1 MRSGSTSASTKPT
14 RETYRGREGAVY
26 IPAGLSE
33 VVEGVFGLDNRRMAR
48 RAATISA
55 MPAQATVPLTPPEVA
70 GLYQF
75 PAQVNVSGET
85 IGLMEFGGGYTIAGI
100 QTFFSSLSL
109 PMPSLTAV
117 GVDGV
122 TNSPGGGDDAEVA
135 LDIDV
140 AGSVASGAKIAV
152 YFAPWTEQG
161 WVDAIT
167 TAVQDTTNKPSALSI
182 SWGWPENQTID
193 GLDWTPAA
201 IEAVSTTFQEA
212 AVLGVTVFA
221 ASGDYGSGCGIGDGR
236 AHVLYPASDPW
247 LTSCGGTTI
256 SNVSGSSFTQTTWPS
271 TGWGVSDI
279 FAIPAWQDTAGIP
292 VSANGGGHRGR
303 GVPDVAG
310 NADPDS
316 GYTIT
321 FDGTTEPV
329 GGTSAVAPLYAGLV
343 ALLNA
348 SLGEPVGYLNPRL
361 YSLRGGVVFREVDDG
376 VSNASGG
383 APGYTSGPGWNACT
397 GLGSINGNVLLSNPL
412 LTLRAIQPTF
422 QALSST
428 EAYVLGENGNLWH
441 ETGPWGTVPPPR
453 EEVDGNVAAFQALS
467 GTEAYVLGENGN
479 LWHETGP
486 WGTVP
491 PPREEVLTATSP
503 PSRPSAVPR
512 PTCSGRTATSGTRPG
527 PGAPSHR
534 PVRRSTATSPPSRP
548 SAAPRPTCSGR
559 TATSG
564 TRPGP
569 GAPCPLPPAGRR
581 QRRRLPG
588 PQRHRGLRA
597 REGRQPLARD
607 RAVGHAP
614 PPASRSTATSPPSR
628 PSAAPRPTCSGRT
641 ATSGTRPGPGAP
653 CPPPASRSTATSPPS
668 RPSSG
673 TEAYVRGDNGNLWHE
688 TGPWGTVPP
697 ASRSTA
703 M

>member
-1 MRSGSTSASTKPT
+1 MADIPAGYVALGNSDRRVRLGARLVRPAEPTGEITVSVRVRRRPGAPALPDVSAGGRLLAHEEFAETYGAAEEDLAAVAQFGRDHGLVEVERSVPRRTVVLSGTVQSASDAFRVDLGEYETDQ
-14 RETYRGREGAVY
+14 ETYRGREGAVY

-271 TGWGVSDI
+271 TGGGVSDI

-361 YSLRGGVVFREVDDG
+361 YSLRGGVVFQEVDDG

-467 GTEAYVLGENGN
+467 GTEAYVLGKDGN

-491 PPREEVLTATSP
+491 PPREEVDGNVAAFQALSGTEAYVLGKDGNLWHETGPWGTVP
-503 PSRPSAVPR
+503 PSRQQVD
-512 PTCSGRTATSGTRPG
+512 GN
-527 PGAPSHR
+527 
-534 PVRRSTATSPPSRP
+534 V
-548 SAAPRPTCSGR
+548 AAFQ
-559 TATSG
+559 A
-564 TRPGP
+564 
-569 GAPCPLPPAGRR
+569 L
-581 QRRRLPG
+581 
-588 PQRHRGLRA
+588 
-597 REGRQPLARD
+597 
-607 RAVGHAP
+607 
-614 PPASRSTATSPPSR
+614 
-628 PSAAPRPTCSGRT
+628 
-641 ATSGTRPGPGAP
+641 
-653 CPPPASRSTATSPPS
+653 
-668 RPSSG
+668 SG

-697 ASRSTA
+697 SRQQVDGNVGLF
-703 M
+703 